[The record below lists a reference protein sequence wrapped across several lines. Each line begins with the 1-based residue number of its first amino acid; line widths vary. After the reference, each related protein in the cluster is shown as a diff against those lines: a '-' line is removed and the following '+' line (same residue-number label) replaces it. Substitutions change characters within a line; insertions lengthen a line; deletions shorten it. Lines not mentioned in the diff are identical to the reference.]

1 MRQRMLAKITLL
13 RRKSRQPQ
21 PASVR
26 ALAQP
31 AAERARAAGSES
43 GSDIARISDRG
54 GHVSDLGYVLA
65 SFVARKLPRSWAD
78 RIAVVLGDLYTWTH
92 PGRSRA
98 VTLRLRR
105 LCAAGDRSGNPPTA
119 RETHR
124 AFARAVLDFL
134 ISAPEPDVSPRVRL
148 DDQARQILREVRAS
162 GRSTVLVSGH
172 FGPWEIALQWLAKE
186 LGSPVHALARAHRS
200 RRIER
205 FFASRRAAFGVR
217 TLSEGY
223 PARTALKRLRAG
235 GWIAALVDR
244 GSRAARVR
252 ATRPAPPAP
261 AATPGEATDG
271 EARGIVPVDRA
282 PLLLARRAS
291 AQVLAGVSWRAP
303 DGAVEV
309 RFHPA
314 FSLEPRR
321 GGLALQQAETLLQRF
336 FDAHVRAH
344 PTQWFDWA
352 ADPTTARGGGDA
364 ARG

>member
-1 MRQRMLAKITLL
+1 
-13 RRKSRQPQ
+13 
-21 PASVR
+21 
-26 ALAQP
+26 
-31 AAERARAAGSES
+31 
-43 GSDIARISDRG
+43 
-54 GHVSDLGYVLA
+54 VSDLGYVLA
-65 SFVARKLPRSWAD
+65 SFAARKFPRSWAD
-78 RIAVVLGDLYTWTH
+78 RLAVVLGDLYTWTH
-92 PGRSRA
+92 PTRARA
-98 VTLRLRR
+98 VTRR
-105 LCAAGDRSGNPPTA
+105 LGRLWAGNETSAPAPTA
-119 RETHR
+119 RETYR

-134 ISAPEPDVSPRVRL
+134 ISAPGAQGSPRVRL
-148 DDQARQILREVRAS
+148 DDEARAILREVRAS

-172 FGPWEIALQWLAKE
+172 FGPWEVALQWLANE
-186 LGSPVHALARAHRS
+186 LGNPVDALARAHHS

-244 GSRAARVR
+244 GSRTARGTVENSPSS
-252 ATRPAPPAP
+252 ASDSSSP
-261 AATPGEATDG
+261 
-271 EARGIVPVDRA
+271 GIVPLDRA

-303 DGAVEV
+303 DGVVEV

-314 FSLEPRR
+314 FLLGPRR
-321 GGLALQQAETLLQRF
+321 GGLALQQAEALLQGF

-352 ADPTTARGGGDA
+352 AGPPRGAAREGGDA

>member
-1 MRQRMLAKITLL
+1 
-13 RRKSRQPQ
+13 
-21 PASVR
+21 
-26 ALAQP
+26 
-31 AAERARAAGSES
+31 
-43 GSDIARISDRG
+43 
-54 GHVSDLGYVLA
+54 VSDLGYVLA
-65 SFVARKLPRSWAD
+65 SLVARSFPRSWAD
-78 RIAVVLGDLYTWTH
+78 RIADLSGDLYTWTH
-92 PGRSRA
+92 PNRCRA
-98 VTLRLRR
+98 MTRRLRR
-105 LCAAGDRSGNPPTA
+105 LWTGDRTTLPPTA

-124 AFARAVLDFL
+124 AFARAFVDFL
-134 ISAPEPDVSPRVRL
+134 ISAPGGNAAPRVRL
-148 DDQARQILREVRAS
+148 DDEARAILREVRAS

-172 FGPWEIALQWLAKE
+172 FGPWEVALQWLAKE
-186 LGSPVHALARAHRS
+186 LGTPVDALARAHRS

-244 GSRAARVR
+244 GSRAARDR
-252 ATRPAPPAP
+252 ATGPRANAIETAE
-261 AATPGEATDG
+261 AATDEGAGNGSP
-271 EARGIVPVDRA
+271 GIVPVDRA

-321 GGLALQQAETLLQRF
+321 GGLGVQQAEALLQRF

-352 ADPTTARGGGDA
+352 AGPPTAREGGDA
-364 ARG
+364 TRG